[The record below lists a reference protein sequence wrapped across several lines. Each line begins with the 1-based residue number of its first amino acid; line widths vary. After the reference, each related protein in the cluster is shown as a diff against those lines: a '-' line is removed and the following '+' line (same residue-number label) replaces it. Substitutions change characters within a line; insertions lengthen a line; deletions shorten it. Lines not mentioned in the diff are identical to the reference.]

1 MDWLSNWTDNI
12 DVIVTADSPPYL
24 NWSDWDADQRDLY
37 ILDHENIIV
46 YHQNITNSSNFNQ
59 SLITNMVIDLINNI
73 PNNEIL
79 GDINGDQ
86 SIDILDVVIL
96 VNLVI
101 DNQDFNFFGDIN
113 NDGINNVLDIVLL
126 VNIILGN
133 VCVEVLYA

>member
-96 VNLVI
+96 VNEILDPSGEPI
-101 DNQDFNFFGDIN
+101 SNADLNSDGSIN
-113 NDGINNVLDIVLL
+113 ILDVVTL
-126 VNIILGN
+126 VNMILN
-133 VCVEVLYA
+133 P